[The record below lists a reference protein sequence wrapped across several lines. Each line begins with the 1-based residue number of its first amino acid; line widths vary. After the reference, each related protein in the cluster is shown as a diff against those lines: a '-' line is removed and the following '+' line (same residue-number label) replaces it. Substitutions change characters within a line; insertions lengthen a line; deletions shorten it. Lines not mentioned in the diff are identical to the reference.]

1 MLMLLDS
8 GSSNSFVSSSFVAAA
23 GLQTVPTTSKPVKL
37 PNGQLL
43 TSNQMVP
50 KLEWLFQG
58 YTLTVDMRV
67 LDLSTYD
74 AILGFDWLETHS
86 PMQCDWENRTME
98 FMEQGKKIA
107 VQGVKP
113 VPVELG
119 PISAKQLWKS
129 YKAHDIWTCAIVNLA
144 REQQLKDIPES
155 IQRLLHQYTDIFS
168 ASKVLPPTRVYD
180 HAIPLQPDAVPINS
194 RPYKYSPQ
202 HNTEIERQV
211 KELLEAGLIT
221 HSTSPFE
228 SPVLLV
234 QKKDGSWRFCV
245 DYKKL
250 NAITIKN
257 RFPMPIV
264 EEILYELAVSKYFT
278 KLD

>member
-8 GSSNSFVSSSFVAAA
+8 GSSHSFVSSSFVAAA

-50 KLEWLFQG
+50 KLEWLCQG

-98 FMEQGKKIA
+98 FMEQGKKIT

-113 VPVELG
+113 VPVEFG
-119 PISAKQLWKS
+119 PISAK
-129 YKAHDIWTCAIVNLA
+129 
-144 REQQLKDIPES
+144 
-155 IQRLLHQYTDIFS
+155 
-168 ASKVLPPTRVYD
+168 
-180 HAIPLQPDAVPINS
+180 
-194 RPYKYSPQ
+194 
-202 HNTEIERQV
+202 
-211 KELLEAGLIT
+211 
-221 HSTSPFE
+221 
-228 SPVLLV
+228 
-234 QKKDGSWRFCV
+234 
-245 DYKKL
+245 
-250 NAITIKN
+250 
-257 RFPMPIV
+257 
-264 EEILYELAVSKYFT
+264 
-278 KLD
+278 